1 MLDPATSLL
10 GRTCVV
16 TGAGSGIGRA
26 AGQLKYPW
34 ALEPAWI
41 GADGVWR
48 YAVCDHANS
57 RIQFF
62 VLPVGIERAVNI
74 RDAI

>member
-1 MLDPATSLL
+1 M
-10 GRTCVV
+10 
-16 TGAGSGIGRA
+16 TGAVRNVVGGIGRA